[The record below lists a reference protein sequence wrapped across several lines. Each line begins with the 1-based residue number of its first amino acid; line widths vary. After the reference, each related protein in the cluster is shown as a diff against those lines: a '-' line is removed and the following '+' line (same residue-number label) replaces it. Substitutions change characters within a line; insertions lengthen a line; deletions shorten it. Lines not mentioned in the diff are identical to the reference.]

1 MFISNIVYME
11 AQSLC
16 FQMDIHSNVH
26 TLKNYLEVCMSSNHK
41 NPKSF
46 FSQNYTNSEF
56 AV

>member
-1 MFISNIVYME
+1 ME